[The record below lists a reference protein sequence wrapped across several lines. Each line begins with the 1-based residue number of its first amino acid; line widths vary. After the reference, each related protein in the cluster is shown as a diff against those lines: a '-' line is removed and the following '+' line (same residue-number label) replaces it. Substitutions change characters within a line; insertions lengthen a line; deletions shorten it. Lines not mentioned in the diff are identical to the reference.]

1 MTDHLV
7 HDAIGGPLTGLQ
19 AAAAIAV
26 GTNGLMVIGVMPVLL
41 GALADAHRL
50 TAAGIGQTA
59 MIELLGMGVATGL
72 AGAFLRPARL
82 RFIGLATAII
92 LTLLDLGTGFVSGAA
107 VMAVRGA
114 AGVAEGLLL
123 WITVGMIIRTIT
135 PERWSGVY
143 FTAQCLTQLMLSV
156 TFATWVLPRFGATGG
171 FIVLAGVTLVAGA
184 AAIFTPGSYA
194 RLPNPAGESGAP
206 PPRGWVALFATVVLV
221 TARAAVA
228 LYLQP
233 LAHQAGLSSGVA
245 RTANWVGLAAQTL
258 GGTVAM
264 IIAGRVRYFAV
275 FVATSTAFLI
285 VWYIYFNLPSGEVFV
300 AATAASG
307 FFAVLLGP
315 FLTPFTI
322 EADPSRRAAMQTG
335 AAQIL
340 GGSAG
345 PFLASLLV
353 TSTEVRGVLGL
364 SAGLLIAAL
373 VIVAG
378 LRFTKPRT

>member
-1 MTDHLV
+1 MSDHLV
-7 HDAIGGPLTGLQ
+7 HDAVGGPLTGLQ

-82 RFIGLATAII
+82 RFIGLASAIL

-156 TFATWVLPRFGATGG
+156 TFATWVLPRFGA
-171 FIVLAGVTLVAGA
+171 
-184 AAIFTPGSYA
+184 
-194 RLPNPAGESGAP
+194 GESLVPYSGAT
-206 PPRGWVALFATVVLV
+206 FKEE
-221 TARAAVA
+221 
-228 LYLQP
+228 
-233 LAHQAGLSSGVA
+233 
-245 RTANWVGLAAQTL
+245 
-258 GGTVAM
+258 
-264 IIAGRVRYFAV
+264 
-275 FVATSTAFLI
+275 TSCL
-285 VWYIYFNLPSGEVFV
+285 
-300 AATAASG
+300 
-307 FFAVLLGP
+307 
-315 FLTPFTI
+315 
-322 EADPSRRAAMQTG
+322 
-335 AAQIL
+335 
-340 GGSAG
+340 
-345 PFLASLLV
+345 
-353 TSTEVRGVLGL
+353 
-364 SAGLLIAAL
+364 
-373 VIVAG
+373 
-378 LRFTKPRT
+378 